1 MNTPYEIL
9 QKAKEMKKFISAG
22 CDLNSVMENFED
34 FKQRCPKLFEMVLE
48 NKGNYMEELENMVSK
63 AGLVS
68 DGTLS
73 LGDATKVIKN
83 KYDNKYIYPYI
94 KSNTLTEEQK
104 QETKDYIKNQQ
115 EEAESIE
122 KKIQDK
128 L

>member
-9 QKAKEMKKFISAG
+9 QKAKEMKKYVSDG
-22 CDLNSVMENFED
+22 HHLSSVMENFGD

-48 NKGNYMEELENMVSK
+48 NKGNYIEELENMVSK
-63 AGLVS
+63 ASLVS
-68 DGTLS
+68 NGTLS
-73 LGDATKVIKN
+73 LVDATKVIKN

-94 KSNTLTEEQK
+94 KSNTLTEQQK

-115 EEAESIE
+115 EEAEFIE